1 MSRIARTR
9 LTGASLLTGALIGTL
24 ALSGCGAGQV
34 TSTAEQMSA
43 GSGAN
48 AETGPIAI
56 RDAVIVFGDEV
67 KGGAVYT
74 RGADAPLSMTITNQ
88 GGEADR
94 IIGAGS
100 PWATE
105 VVVGGTTE
113 IPAGRALVVEG
124 DVAVAGGEAP
134 GGSPTIA
141 PNTAGQGGL
150 DTRIVLR
157 GLLDDIRAGVT
168 YEVVLEFERA
178 GEVRVQV
185 PVGYSSEP
193 RKSEPHGSETHE
205 EASE

>member
-9 LTGASLLTGALIGTL
+9 PTGASLLTGALIGAL

-34 TSTAEQMSA
+34 ASTAEQVPA
-43 GSGAN
+43 VAGAN
-48 AETGPIAI
+48 AGAGPIAV
-56 RDAVIVFGDEV
+56 RDAVIVFGEDVE
-67 KGGAVYT
+67 GGSVYT
-74 RGADAPLSMTITNQ
+74 RGAEAPLSMTITNQ

-94 IIGAGS
+94 IIGVTS

-124 DVAVAGGEAP
+124 DIAVAGGEAP

-141 PNTAGQGGL
+141 PNVAPPDGL
-150 DTRIVLR
+150 DTRIILR
-157 GLLDDIRAGVT
+157 GLLGDIRAGVT

-178 GEVRVQV
+178 GEVRLQV
-185 PVGYSSEP
+185 PVGNSGEPREESSE
-193 RKSEPHGSETHE
+193 
-205 EASE
+205 